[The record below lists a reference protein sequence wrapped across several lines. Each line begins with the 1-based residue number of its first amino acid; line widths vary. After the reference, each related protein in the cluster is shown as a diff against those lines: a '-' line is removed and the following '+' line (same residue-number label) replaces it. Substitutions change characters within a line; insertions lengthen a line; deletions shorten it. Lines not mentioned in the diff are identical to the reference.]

1 MLLLI
6 GFKSSLVLELELRPD
21 SKLRLALEVVLELER
36 MFNKLW
42 LELIELQIEL
52 ILKEPSDLLALSLD
66 FKSFL
71 VFLIESRS
79 KILKKKALRL
89 TLRVG
94 RAVWDESPSINS
106 LEYIVSQLNKG

>member
-6 GFKSSLVLELELRPD
+6 RFKSSLVLELELRPD

-36 MFNKLW
+36 ILSKLW
-42 LELIELQIEL
+42 LEALIELQREL
-52 ILKEPSDLLALSLD
+52 ILKESLDLALSLD
-66 FKSFL
+66 FKIFL

-89 TLRVG
+89 TLRIG
-94 RAVWDESPSINS
+94 RAVWDERPSRNS
-106 LEYIVSQLNKG
+106 LEYIVRS

>member
-6 GFKSSLVLELELRPD
+6 RFKSSLVLELELRHD
-21 SKLRLALEVVLELER
+21 SKLGLALEGIL
-36 MFNKLW
+36 NKFW
-42 LELIELQIEL
+42 LELILIELQTEL
-52 ILKEPSDLLALSLD
+52 FSKEPSDLALSLALD
-66 FKSFL
+66 FRSFL

-94 RAVWDESPSINS
+94 KAV
-106 LEYIVSQLNKG
+106 